1 MAKRFQA
8 LLRGSEE
15 APPVTTNA
23 TGNIHFRLSE
33 DGQLLEYRLVV
44 NQLRKLTQAH
54 ILMGAKGA
62 NGLVLVTLF
71 GPVSHGISVN
81 RGVVTGAITQH
92 DLVGPLLGRTF
103 AELVR
108 LMNDGMT
115 YVDAHTTQNPN
126 GEIRGQI
133 RCTDSRR
140 R

>member
-1 MAKRFQA
+1 M
-8 LLRGSEE
+8 RGSEE

-62 NGLVLVTLF
+62 NGLVVVTLF
-71 GPVSHGISVN
+71 GPISRGISVN
-81 RGVVTGAITQH
+81 RGVVTGAITQN
-92 DLVGPLLGRTF
+92 DLVGPLQGRTF
-103 AELVR
+103 AELLR

-115 YVDAHTTQNPN
+115 YVDAHTTQHPN

-140 R
+140 Q